1 MIINHD
7 LLPKQKSRKNN
18 MKVKVDLYAYASELF
33 EELQTIR
40 IIERLKETPQLGV
53 IRITKKLK
61 KSRYDYIVLQLYSHQ
76 LIKKHLQTELEL
88 TYNNSVKAGEFN
100 HDIQYQ
106 SPQDKPTVGDML
118 QILTIA
124 YNLGHFY
131 NTFTASRSV
140 VMLAE
145 DNSDF
150 RELFI
155 NSSSNERF
163 QSAAE
168 TVLTDRN
175 YQRLHLLNSLLVL
188 ERCDQSK
195 QSVIL
200 AQELLYAYLDE
211 RTLEENSKLH
221 FVFNVFRS
229 VRNVSYMSYDLQIA
243 NMPFTIDLS
252 NEAAIIVL
260 FTELLSVYND
270 QLPANQLITSMGKML
285 DDTVYNENS
294 NAICYYR
301 ISRKIASKINKDN
314 SLQSKEYYS
323 DFWLSSDSLLN
334 KQYPQPRDYSSDA
347 ILKLTFYSED
357 RQLSQKLLM
366 ELESINNSRVGYYDR
381 HSGERTILVSI
392 KSKCKNKAFVALRVL
407 KTTISYLRQVSS
419 PSTADIRYLLACKF
433 FLYYL
438 FDENPIVI
446 NATIDLEVCVLCTR
460 GKKRRISEIV
470 SLLKKGYGNCDAR
483 HEAEFMSACL
493 TQDIINDTSITIPAS
508 VLIYNKD
515 LPGKK
520 VCEFDGMVIHPMRKY
535 EQVIIFEAKNTASKP
550 SFAKKC
556 LSEKL
561 DKLNLSSNKDDIETI
576 GYDALLRVSI

>member
-1 MIINHD
+1 MIINHN

-53 IRITKKLK
+53 IRITKKLR
-61 KSRYDYIVLQLYSHQ
+61 KSRYDYIVLQLYFHQ

-100 HDIQYQ
+100 HNIQYL

-155 NSSSNERF
+155 NSSGNERF
-163 QSAAE
+163 QSAVE

-211 RTLEENSKLH
+211 KNLEENSKLH

-314 SLQSKEYYS
+314 SLRSKEYYS
-323 DFWLSSDSLLN
+323 DFWLGSDSLLN
-334 KQYPQPRDYSSDA
+334 KQHPQPRDYSSDA
-347 ILKLTFYSED
+347 ILKLTFYSDD

-460 GKKRRISEIV
+460 GKKRRISEIA
-470 SLLKKGYGNCDAR
+470 SLLKKGYGNSDAR
-483 HEAEFMSACL
+483 HEAEFMSDCL

-520 VCEFDGMVIHPMRKY
+520 VCEFDGMVIHPMRKD

-561 DKLNLSSNKDDIETI
+561 DKLNLISNKDDIETI
-576 GYDALLRVSI
+576 GYDALLKVSI